1 MITVIGLDGSPLSP
15 EAAKTIAAASLVVGG
30 RRHLSAA
37 GQSPAGPAAAGP
49 AAPGPAAQLMAGPR
63 TVTLGPLQPAL
74 DALAAHEGDAV
85 VLASG
90 DPGFFGIVRALRERG
105 LACAVWP
112 AVSSVALAFA
122 RAGLPWDDAVVVS
135 AHGRDLRRA
144 VNMCR
149 AHPKVAVLT
158 APGQGPAEVGAAL
171 AGWPRRLLV
180 AEALGTPEE
189 RITECFPADAAER
202 DWTDP
207 NVVLVLAG
215 EAEAPPTA
223 DAPPPADG
231 TAPADSPNVIMRSLW
246 PEQQQSHDHEAGHR
260 TGPPRNP
267 LSHASHRMGWRWP
280 RSAPDADDAGW
291 ALPEEAFEHRDSM
304 LTKAEVRAVALAR
317 LGPRPGLL
325 VWDVGAGSGSVGVE
339 CARLGAAVIAVDC
352 DPAQCARVASNAA
365 RHQVDIRVISGA
377 APEALN
383 GLPDPDAVFIGGGGT
398 DVVSAVAARRPA
410 RIVVALAA
418 VERAGPVCDVLDAA
432 GYLADGT
439 LLQSSRLAR
448 LPDGTHRLAATN
460 PVFLLWSTTTNHDR
474 GQLGRQVTQTDHDHG
489 SHQPR
494 EPEQW
499 GG

>member
-1 MITVIGLDGSPLSP
+1 MGDWGMITVIGLDGSPLSP
-15 EAAKTIAAASLVVGG
+15 EAAKAIAAASLVVGG
-30 RRHLSAA
+30 RRHLAAA
-37 GQSPAGPAAAGP
+37 GLPPAGP
-49 AAPGPAAQLMAGPR
+49 AAPGSAAGSPAAPGSAAQLMAGPR
-63 TVTLGPLQPAL
+63 TMTLGPLEPAL

-135 AHGRDLRRA
+135 AHGRDLCRA
-144 VNMCR
+144 VNVCR
-149 AHPKVAVLT
+149 AYSKVAVLT

-180 AEALGTPEE
+180 AEALGTTEE
-189 RITECFPADAAER
+189 RITECSLADATER

-223 DAPPPADG
+223 HAPPPADG
-231 TAPADSPNVIMRSLW
+231 TVPADGPDVINRLVG
-246 PEQQQSHDHEAGHR
+246 PEQHQSVDHETDHR
-260 TGPPRNP
+260 PGSPRNH
-267 LSHASHRMGWRWP
+267 LSHASHRMGWYWP
-280 RSAPDADDAGW
+280 RSAPNTRDAGW
-291 ALPEEAFEHRDSM
+291 ALPEEAFAHRDSM
-304 LTKAEVRAVALAR
+304 VTKAEVRALALAR

-339 CARLGAAVIAVDC
+339 CARLGAAVIAVDR

-377 APEALN
+377 APEALDR
-383 GLPDPDAVFIGGGGT
+383 LPDPDVVFIGGGGT
-398 DVVSAVAARRPA
+398 DVVSAVAARRPT

-432 GYLADGT
+432 GYPADGT

-460 PVFLLWSTTTNHDR
+460 PVFLLWSTTNHDR
-474 GQLGRQVTQTDHDHG
+474 GQ
-489 SHQPR
+489 
-494 EPEQW
+494 
-499 GG
+499 

>member
-15 EAAKTIAAASLVVGG
+15 EAAKAIAAASLVVGG
-30 RRHLSAA
+30 RRHLAAA
-37 GQSPAGPAAAGP
+37 GLPPAGPAAAGPAAAGP
-49 AAPGPAAQLMAGPR
+49 AAPGSAGQLMARPR
-63 TVTLGPLQPAL
+63 IVTLGPLEPAL

-105 LACAVWP
+105 LACVVWP
-112 AVSSVALAFA
+112 AASSVALAFA

-135 AHGRDLRRA
+135 AHGRDLGRA
-144 VNMCR
+144 VNVCR

-171 AGWPRRLLV
+171 AGWSRRLLV

-189 RITECFPADAAER
+189 RITECSPADAAER

-207 NVVLVLAG
+207 NLVLVLAG
-215 EAEAPPTA
+215 EAGH
-223 DAPPPADG
+223 PAG
-231 TAPADSPNVIMRSLW
+231 F
-246 PEQQQSHDHEAGHR
+246 
-260 TGPPRNP
+260 PRNH
-267 LSHASHRMGWRWP
+267 LSHASHGMGWCWP
-280 RSAPDADDAGW
+280 GWCWPGWCWPGWAGEGQDPGW
-291 ALPEEAFEHRDSM
+291 ALAEEAFEHRDSM
-304 LTKAEVRAVALAR
+304 VTKAEVRALALAR

-339 CARLGAAVIAVDC
+339 CARLGAAVIAVDR
-352 DPAQCARVASNAA
+352 DPAQCARVTSNAA
-365 RHQVDIRVISGA
+365 RHQVDVRVVSRA
-377 APEALN
+377 APGALN
-383 GLPDPDAVFIGGGGT
+383 GLPDPDAVFVGGGGT

-418 VERAGPVCDVLDAA
+418 VERAGPVCDVLAAA
-432 GYLADGT
+432 GYPADGT

-460 PVFLLWSTTTNHDR
+460 PVLLLWSTTNHDR
-474 GQLGRQVTQTDHDHG
+474 GQ
-489 SHQPR
+489 
-494 EPEQW
+494 
-499 GG
+499 

>member
-1 MITVIGLDGSPLSP
+1 V
-15 EAAKTIAAASLVVGG
+15 
-30 RRHLSAA
+30 
-37 GQSPAGPAAAGP
+37 
-49 AAPGPAAQLMAGPR
+49 
-63 TVTLGPLQPAL
+63 
-74 DALAAHEGDAV
+74 
-85 VLASG
+85 
-90 DPGFFGIVRALRERG
+90 
-105 LACAVWP
+105 
-112 AVSSVALAFA
+112 
-122 RAGLPWDDAVVVS
+122 
-135 AHGRDLRRA
+135 
-144 VNMCR
+144 CR

-207 NVVLVLAG
+207 NIVLVLAG
-215 EAEAPPTA
+215 QAEAEAPPTA
-223 DAPPPADG
+223 DG
-231 TAPADSPNVIMRSLW
+231 TAPADSTNVIMGSLW

-267 LSHASHRMGWRWP
+267 LSHASHRMGWCWP
-280 RSAPDADDAGW
+280 RSAPDAGDAGW

-304 LTKAEVRAVALAR
+304 LTKAEVRALALAR

-339 CARLGAAVIAVDC
+339 CARLGAAVIAVDR

-365 RHQVDIRVISGA
+365 RHQVDIRIISGA

-432 GYLADGT
+432 GYLANGT

-474 GQLGRQVTQTDHDHG
+474 GQ
-489 SHQPR
+489 
-494 EPEQW
+494 
-499 GG
+499 

>member
-15 EAAKTIAAASLVVGG
+15 EAAKAIAAASLVVGG
-30 RRHLSAA
+30 RRHLAAA
-37 GQSPAGPAAAGP
+37 GLAAAGPAAAGS
-49 AAPGPAAQLMAGPR
+49 AAPGSAAQLMAGPR
-63 TVTLGPLQPAL
+63 TVTLGPLGPAL
-74 DALAAHEGDAV
+74 DALGAHQGDAV

-105 LACAVWP
+105 LSCVVWP
-112 AVSSVALAFA
+112 AASSVALAFA
-122 RAGLPWDDAVVVS
+122 WARLPWDDAVVVS

-144 VNMCR
+144 VNVCR

-171 AGWPRRLLV
+171 AGWPRRLVV

-189 RITECFPADAAER
+189 RITACSAADAAER
-202 DWTDP
+202 NWTDP
-207 NVVLVLAG
+207 NVVLVLAD
-215 EAEAPPTA
+215 EAEPPPAAGT
-223 DAPPPADG
+223 PPPAD
-231 TAPADSPNVIMRSLW
+231 
-246 PEQQQSHDHEAGHR
+246 DHEAGR
-260 TGPPRNP
+260 RPGFPRDH
-267 LSHASHRMGWRWP
+267 LSPASHGMGWRWP
-280 RSAPDADDAGW
+280 GWPGEGQDPGW
-291 ALPEEAFEHRDSM
+291 ALAEEAFEHRDSM
-304 LTKAEVRAVALAR
+304 VTKAEVRALALAR

-339 CARLGAAVIAVDC
+339 CARLGAAVIAVDR

-365 RHQVDIRVISGA
+365 RHQVDIQVISGA
-377 APEALN
+377 APEALG

-418 VERAGPVCDVLDAA
+418 VERAGPVCDVLAAA
-432 GYLADGT
+432 GYPADGT

-448 LPDGTHRLAATN
+448 LPDATHRLAATN

-474 GQLGRQVTQTDHDHG
+474 GQKGASGDTN
-489 SHQPR
+489 
-494 EPEQW
+494 
-499 GG
+499 